1 MTNDS
6 ISAAENGASAGHR
19 QPGTPL
25 RRVAVYCASNEG
37 AKPAYVATARTL
49 GALLAARGITVVY
62 GGGRTG
68 LMGALADAAIA
79 AGGDV
84 IGVMPHG
91 LVEREVAH
99 RGITALHVVDSM
111 HERKAMIAE
120 LADAFVTMP
129 GGIGTLEEF
138 FETWTWANLGVHRKP
153 VGLLDTDHFWNPL
166 VALLDQLEGE
176 GFLRGTPRD
185 WLLRDDDPARL
196 LDRLGAFEPPV
207 VRRWL
212 RMRET

>member
-1 MTNDS
+1 MTNNS
-6 ISAAENGASAGHR
+6 IIAAEHGASAGHR
-19 QPGTPL
+19 QPGAPL
-25 RRVAVYCASNEG
+25 RRVAVYCASNDG
-37 AKPAYVATARTL
+37 AKLSYVTKARTL

-68 LMGALADAAIA
+68 LMGALADGAIA

-99 RGITALHVVDSM
+99 RGISTLHVVDSM
-111 HERKAMIAE
+111 HERKALITE

-138 FETWTWANLGVHRKP
+138 FETWTWATLGVHRKP
-153 VGLLDTDHFWNPL
+153 VGLLDTDEFWNPL
-166 VALLDQLEGE
+166 MALLDQLEGE
-176 GFLRGTPRD
+176 GFLRGSPRD
-185 WLLRDDDPARL
+185 WLLRDEDPARL
-196 LDRLGAFEPPV
+196 LDRLGAYEPPV

-212 RMRET
+212 HMRET

>member
-1 MTNDS
+1 MTPEDS
-6 ISAAENGASAGHR
+6 HDHADR
-19 QPGTPL
+19 PQPTVTARSL
-25 RRVAVYCASNEG
+25 QRVAVYCASNEG
-37 AKPAYVATARTL
+37 ARPSYVATARQL
-49 GALLAARGITVVY
+49 GTLLAQRGITVVY

-68 LMGALADAAIA
+68 LMGALADAAMA
-79 AGGDV
+79 SGGEV

-99 RGITALHVVDSM
+99 HGITALRVVDSM

-120 LADAFVTMP
+120 MADAFVTMP

-153 VGLLDTDHFWNPL
+153 VGLLDSDGFWNPL
-166 VALLDQLEGE
+166 VTLLDQLEHE

-185 WLLRDDDPARL
+185 WLVRHDDPSELLERL
-196 LDRLGAFEPPV
+196 AAFEPPT

-212 RMRET
+212 RMGET